1 MKNERLRVWIGLL
14 TISLVWGSTWLAIK
28 IGLESVPPF
37 IGVGL
42 RFLTASI
49 ILFVIVR
56 IRGIALSFTAEARRL
71 YATLV
76 MFSYGIPFALVYWA
90 EQYLPSSLGS
100 ILFAAFPFWVALFSH
115 ALLPTEKLTMFKLGG
130 VVLGFTGLLIIF
142 SGDVHWSSGTLAF
155 MAMSAVVV
163 STIMQA
169 LATVIMRKHG
179 HGANP
184 FALNCVGMFFAGSLL
199 LLLGLATESFSSI
212 TWDEKAIGSILYLA
226 VIGSIVA
233 FVTYYWLLKRIEAV
247 YLSLTTFVNPIVAV
261 ILGAIILDETLAPKV
276 LLGAS
281 FVLLGILV
289 ANGKYFYEKLFDAK

>member
-1 MKNERLRVWIGLL
+1 MKNDRIRIWLGLL

-42 RFLTASI
+42 RFLAASL

-56 IRGIALSFTAEARRL
+56 VREIAIPFTTESMRL

-76 MFSYGIPFALVYWA
+76 VFSYGIPFALVYWA
-90 EQYLPSSLGS
+90 EQHLPSSLGS
-100 ILFAAFPFWVALFSH
+100 ILFAAFPFWVAIFSH
-115 ALLPTEKLTMFKLGG
+115 LFLPTEKLTVFKLAG

-142 SGDVHWSSGTLAF
+142 SGDVHWSSGTLPF
-155 MAMSAVVV
+155 MAMTAVVV

-169 LATVIMRKHG
+169 LSTVIVRKYG
-179 HGANP
+179 HNANP
-184 FALNCVGMFFAGSLL
+184 FAMNCAGMFFAGSLL
-199 LLLGLATESFSSI
+199 LLFGLVTESFSSI
-212 TWDEKAIGSILYLA
+212 VWDEKSIGPILYLA

-276 LLGAS
+276 FFGAS
-281 FVLLGILV
+281 FVLLGIVV
-289 ANGKYFYEKLFDAK
+289 ANGKFFYEKLFGVK